1 MRYYLRQ
8 QIIGRAAE
16 LQITEAEFKCI
27 VAAKELLTGA
37 FALEESYDLLVANY
51 IELEQELLAAA
62 AETLVRD
69 MHEYQDFFYLRST
82 INRRVVNLLTTTRL
96 YLDQA
101 PQYLSTCAADS
112 HAAKIEL
119 KKRLSEHYDTSIA
132 YRFLEALRNH
142 VQHCGL
148 AVHKLSVGSQ
158 WRGQEESRVLEASV
172 QPFTVRAYLSEDRSF
187 KSKVL
192 SETPAEVNLIAHIRE
207 YVQRLGDAHNY
218 LRSISIPAAEEAR
231 RVLQKHIANYGAANE
246 SQTIGLAA
254 VHSANQNG
262 SQTIPL
268 LLDWDDV
275 RLQLIKRN
283 STVTNL
289 NRRFVTGRAE

>member
-1 MRYYLRQ
+1 MMYYLRQ
-8 QIIGRAAE
+8 QVIGCAAK

-27 VAAKELLTGA
+27 VAAKKLLTGA

-51 IELEQELLAAA
+51 IELEQELLTAA
-62 AETLVRD
+62 AETLIRD
-69 MHEYQDFFYLRST
+69 MREYQDFFHLRTT

-101 PQYLSTCAADS
+101 PQCLSICAADS
-112 HAAKIEL
+112 RAAKIEL
-119 KKRLSEHYDTSIA
+119 KKRLSEHYDSSIA

-158 WRGQEESRVLEASV
+158 WTGQEESLALEASV
-172 QPFTVRAYLSEDRSF
+172 RPFTVRAYLSEDGSF

-192 SETPAEVNLIAHIRE
+192 SESPAEVNLIVHIRE
-207 YVQRLGDAHNY
+207 YVQRLGNAHNY
-218 LRSISIPAAEEAR
+218 LRSISIPAADEAR
-231 RVLQKHIANYGAANE
+231 LVLQKHISSYAAANDN
-246 SQTIGLAA
+246 QTIGLAA
-254 VHSANQNG
+254 VHTANQNE
-262 SQTIPL
+262 SLAVPL

-283 STVTNL
+283 STATNL
-289 NRRFVTGRAE
+289 NRRFVSGRAE